1 MNLTTCVQVLETSIL
16 DAYLIILHYKSFTW
30 RGKYEKIRIIQINI
44 NCAKHEGR
52 KTHVMA
58 HIYKYHIP
66 LESIRSYC
74 AISELSKRPY

>member
-16 DAYLIILHYKSFTW
+16 DAYLIIYITNPTLEEENMRRYVSY
-30 RGKYEKIRIIQINI
+30 RCII
-44 NCAKHEGR
+44 CAKHEGR
-52 KTHVMA
+52 KTHVMV

-74 AISELSKRPY
+74 AISELSNRPY